1 MKKTLLCLLI
11 MLMVSIANGVASEW
25 RIDPDHSNAQFRIRH
40 LMISEVGGMFPTIT
54 GKLTLNDD
62 NVSDSSIEVA
72 VAVASLDTGVAKRDA
87 HLLGSDFFDVDNF
100 PTMTFVSTRIDKTN
114 QGLALY
120 GTLTIHGYSHSTV
133 FAVTGP
139 SEAIKDP
146 WGMTR
151 IGASA
156 TTTINRR
163 DFGMVW
169 NEVLDNGNAMIG
181 NEVELQIDM
190 ELIRQ

>member
-1 MKKTLLCLLI
+1 MKKTLLFLLI
-11 MLMVSIANGVASEW
+11 MLTVSIANGAASEW

-40 LMISEVGGMFPTIT
+40 LMISDVAGMFPTIT

-62 NVSDSSIEVA
+62 NVSDSSIEVT

-87 HLLGSDFFDVDNF
+87 HLLGRDFFDAATY
-100 PTMTFVSTRIDKTN
+100 PAMTFVSTKIGTTD
-114 QGLALY
+114 QGLTLY
-120 GTLTIHGYSHSTV
+120 GILTIRGHSQPTV
-133 FAVTGP
+133 FTVTDLTKP
-139 SEAIKDP
+139 MKDP

-151 IGASA
+151 MGASA

-169 NEVLDNGNAMIG
+169 NETLDNGNAMIG
-181 NEVELQIDM
+181 NEVALQIDM
-190 ELIRQ
+190 ELTRQ